1 MSNAVSETGT
11 ASVQSVD
18 RALHILEILSARGEC
33 GVTEIAAELG
43 IHKST
48 ASRLMSALLT
58 RNLVEQLSD
67 RGRFRL
73 GRGIVRLAG
82 SVTSNLEGVSGSRAV
97 TRALASET
105 GETVNIAVLD
115 GDSVLYV
122 DQVAGSNLRSLRSW
136 LGQRVPVHCT
146 ASGKALTAW
155 LDNDA
160 RKSARPAKLEHLT
173 EFTITSI
180 DELEKELATVRD
192 RGYAIANEEMEE
204 GFMAVGAPIRDA
216 YGEVVAALTVSGPS
230 GRLTK
235 LSLDELAQKVIAS
248 ANELSGDTDIWRE

>member
-1 MSNAVSETGT
+1 MSNAVSEVS
-11 ASVQSVD
+11 ASSVQSVD
-18 RALHILEILSARGEC
+18 RALHILEILSSRGEC
-33 GVTEIAAELG
+33 GVTEIATELG

-48 ASRLMSALLT
+48 ASRLMSALMA

-115 GDSVLYV
+115 GDAVLYV
-122 DQVAGSNLRSLRSW
+122 DQVAGSNLMSLRSW

-155 LDNDA
+155 LDDDTRA
-160 RKSARPAKLEHLT
+160 SARPAKLERLT
-173 EFTITSI
+173 DNTITNI
-180 DELEKELATVRD
+180 ADLEAELAEIRTL
-192 RGYAIANEEMEE
+192 GYAVANEEMEE
-204 GFMAVGAPIRDA
+204 GFLAVGAPIRDA
-216 YGEVVAALTVSGPS
+216 YGDVVAALTVSGPAA
-230 GRLTK
+230 RLSKTPIE
-235 LSLDELAQKVIAS
+235 ELAQKVIDS
-248 ANELSGDTDIWRE
+248 AAALSGNPDFWRE